1 MPLGS
6 FNFNNLIQKQMENQK
21 PISNA
26 PMILGIIGGILGLPA
41 AICSGACAAGLSTLA
56 DGATEQSSSDA
67 GGVFLWIGL
76 MSAFLGLISS
86 FLYKSNP
93 KGWGAMMVIAGILA
107 GITLVTFN
115 FLSFV
120 VTILFLIGGVISL
133 TQKKQVAIP

>member
-1 MPLGS
+1 
-6 FNFNNLIQKQMENQK
+6 MEQK

-56 DGATEQSSSDA
+56 DGATSQSSQDA
-67 GGVFLWIGL
+67 GNVFMWLGL
-76 MSAFLGLISS
+76 IAAIVGLASAFL
-86 FLYKSNP
+86 YKKNP
-93 KGWGAMMVIAGILA
+93 KGWGAMMLLAGILA

-120 VTILFLIGGVISL
+120 VCILFLIGGVIAL
-133 TQKKQVAIP
+133 TQKKPSVA